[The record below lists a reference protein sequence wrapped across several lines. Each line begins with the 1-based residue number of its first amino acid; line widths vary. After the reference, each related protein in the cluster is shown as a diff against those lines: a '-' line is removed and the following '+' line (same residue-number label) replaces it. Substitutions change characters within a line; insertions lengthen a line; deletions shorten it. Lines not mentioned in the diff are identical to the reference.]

1 MAVFFLSYD
10 LRNGR
15 DYQKMY
21 EELATFKAVQVLE
34 SLWCFNSGISAG
46 DLKTHFKK
54 FIDSDDGIVVIEESD
69 WATYNTNG
77 TPKDLK

>member
-10 LRNGR
+10 LRKGR
-15 DYQKMY
+15 DYDKIY
-21 EELATFKAVQVLE
+21 NELAKFNAVQVLE
-34 SLWCFNSGISAG
+34 SLWCFKSEKSAG
-46 DLKTHFKK
+46 DLRTHFKK

-77 TPKDLK
+77 TPDDLK